1 MCPSTGI
8 RSHKIWKIRLLSS
21 TSCDRI
27 NMVYPQEVLEVE
39 ILKTVIMI
47 IFAIDCIALTVIVL
61 MQEGKSAG
69 LGAISGI
76 ADTYW
81 GQNKGRSMEGAL
93 VKSTKFLAILFI
105 VLAAVLNL
113 KVFA

>member
-1 MCPSTGI
+1 M
-8 RSHKIWKIRLLSS
+8 
-21 TSCDRI
+21 D
-27 NMVYPQEVLEVE
+27 
-39 ILKTVIMI
+39 ILKTVLLI
-47 IFAIDCIALTVIVL
+47 IFGIDCIALTTLVL

-69 LGAISGI
+69 LGTIGGM

-81 GQNKGRSMEGAL
+81 GQNKGRSIEGTL
-93 VKSTKFLAILFI
+93 VKVTKILAILFM

>member
-1 MCPSTGI
+1 MAVL
-8 RSHKIWKIRLLSS
+8 KI
-21 TSCDRI
+21 
-27 NMVYPQEVLEVE
+27 
-39 ILKTVIMI
+39 ILTVVFI
-47 IFAIDCIALTVIVL
+47 IISIALTVIIL

-113 KVFA
+113 KLFA